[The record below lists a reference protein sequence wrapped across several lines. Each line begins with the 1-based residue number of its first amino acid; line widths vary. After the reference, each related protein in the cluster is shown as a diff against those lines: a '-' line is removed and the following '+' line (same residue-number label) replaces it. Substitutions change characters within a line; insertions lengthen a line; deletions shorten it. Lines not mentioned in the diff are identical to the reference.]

1 MLNGRRDHH
10 PWGQKSWKSST
21 FLLSTSLIS
30 IFCFFWHSKS
40 RNRIR
45 WDIQIWSGPD
55 IEKKANMWEK
65 KIPRRGRRV
74 WRRADF
80 IQSIIGRT
88 TISASCANNQNI
100 EKLFHISHLR
110 TTLSFNKIWI
120 AMFQIVQYT
129 CVYEKYIFLLYSYLI
144 FIFAFVCVFVFVFL
158 TVFVFVV
165 VLYLYF

>member
-1 MLNGRRDHH
+1 MLNGRQDHH
-10 PWGQKSWKSST
+10 PWEQKSWKSST

-30 IFCFFWHSKS
+30 IFCFIWHSKS

-45 WDIQIWSGPD
+45 WNIQIWSGPD

-65 KIPRRGRRV
+65 KFPRRGRRV

-120 AMFQIVQYT
+120 AMFQIVQYSSVFWKIFPHSIMYRLKT
-129 CVYEKYIFLLYSYLI
+129 WIIRFHTVWRGCVSSK
-144 FIFAFVCVFVFVFL
+144 
-158 TVFVFVV
+158 
-165 VLYLYF
+165 